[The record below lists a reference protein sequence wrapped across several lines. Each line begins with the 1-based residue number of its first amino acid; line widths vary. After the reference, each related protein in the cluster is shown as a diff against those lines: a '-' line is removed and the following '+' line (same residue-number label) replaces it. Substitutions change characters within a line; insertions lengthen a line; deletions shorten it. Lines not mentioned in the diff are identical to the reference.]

1 MSKKEDLIE
10 MTGYVTEVLPNNMYR
25 ITVDDTAH
33 TLIAYLGGKLKQHK
47 IKVILGDR
55 VRLEVSAYDLSK
67 GRITF
72 RL

>member
-1 MSKKEDLIE
+1 

>member
-10 MTGYVTEVLPNNMYR
+10 MTGAVTEVLPNNMYR
-25 ITVDDTAH
+25 IIVDDTSH

>member
-10 MTGYVTEVLPNNMYR
+10 MTGAVTEVLPNNMYR
-25 ITVDDTAH
+25 ITVDDTSH

>member
-1 MSKKEDLIE
+1 

-25 ITVDDTAH
+25 ITVDDTTH

>member
-1 MSKKEDLIE
+1 MSKDELLE
-10 MTGYVTEVLPNNMYR
+10 LTGVVTEVLPNNMFR
-25 ITVDDTAH
+25 IKVDSMEH
-33 TLIAYLGGKLKQHK
+33 VLIAYLGGKLKQHK

-55 VRLEVSAYDLSK
+55 VRLEVSTYDLTK

>member
-10 MTGYVTEVLPNNMYR
+10 MTGFVTEVLPNNMYR
-25 ITVDDTAH
+25 ISVDDTSH